1 MSTSPA
7 PEFRVSKAR
16 LETLLD
22 GVFAI
27 AMTLMVL
34 EIKIP
39 ELSDRRSMDEFASA
53 MKHNV
58 PGIVSFLLSMGML
71 GLFWYRHHRQYHF
84 IDRITPGLLG
94 INLAFLSV
102 IAFFPFSAGVIG
114 KYPVN
119 LGVYFVY
126 LPNVL
131 LIVLLLAMQW
141 IHARHFGLLSLDILP
156 REIHAMHI
164 DNILGLVIVALL
176 TTLYL
181 GGILLVSHH
190 YLDKGALIYV
200 VWLMLPMI
208 IGVKFLRRR
217 LRFV

>member
-1 MSTSPA
+1 MRTSLL
-7 PEFRVSKAR
+7 PEFWVSKSR
-16 LETLLD
+16 LETLMD

-39 ELSDRRSMDEFASA
+39 ELSDRGSMEEFASA
-53 MKHNV
+53 MKHNL

-84 IDRITPGLLG
+84 IDRVTPGLLA
-94 INLAFLSV
+94 INIAFLSA

-114 KYPVN
+114 KYPTN

-126 LPNVL
+126 LPNIL
-131 LIVLLLAMQW
+131 LIVLLLCTQW
-141 IHARHFGLLSLDILP
+141 IHARHFGLLGPGITPSEAHYI
-156 REIHAMHI
+156 HI
-164 DNILGLVIVALL
+164 DNIIGFSVATML

-181 GGILLVSHH
+181 GAILLISHH
-190 YLDKGALIYV
+190 YMEKGSMSYV
-200 VWLMLPMI
+200 SWVVLPMI
-208 IGVKFLRRR
+208 IAVKFLRRR